1 MNSSRSGLIMVEITF
16 NKTHKIYMPFII
28 AVIFLR
34 LRGEA
39 KALNWVLFT
48 HEYDGLTDCK
58 VTLKE
63 PLKGVELCYN
73 IYSKINECIRRI
85 IYGS

>member
-1 MNSSRSGLIMVEITF
+1 MVVEITF
-16 NKTHKIYMPFII
+16 NKGHKIYMPFII
-28 AVIFLR
+28 AVIFLW
-34 LRGEA
+34 LRGEI
-39 KALNWVLFT
+39 KALNWVLYA

-73 IYSKINECIRRI
+73 ICSKIDEYIR
-85 IYGS
+85 SLKCKFVL